1 MCANFE
7 SFQKA
12 NKPIS
17 VCGEMAGNPKGAA
30 LLVGLGARKLS
41 MNAAMLAAVKA
52 ELARHR
58 IDELEKMAKTCQELF
73 YEKKNSKQM
82 SGWFI
87 DPYSYSDDFGNIFGR
102 GVYRGH

>member
-1 MCANFE
+1 MVGNCFIGWSTYFVFE

-30 LLVGLGARKLS
+30 LRVGLGARKLS

-58 IDELEKMAKTCQELF
+58 IDELEKMANTCRELCT
-73 YEKKNSKQM
+73 EKEIKEQM
-82 SGWFI
+82 EM
-87 DPYSYSDDFGNIFGR
+87 
-102 GVYRGH
+102 